1 MNDWIDT
8 GASPA
13 LVAPSGSAFHFSRL
27 FPRYVDETQSRMRGL
42 KVAWYAVDN
51 EGAITAGPVPEPRR
65 MHRAYQPHPRTI
77 AWPGFVA
84 ATRFDPSA
92 ARRLNER
99 SGEAQAASLAA
110 VFPRG

>member
-51 EGAITAGPVPEPRR
+51 EGAITAGPYPNRDEC
-65 MHRAYQPHPRTI
+65 I
-77 AWPGFVA
+77 ARISHIP
-84 ATRFDPSA
+84 
-92 ARRLNER
+92 ER
-99 SGEAQAASLAA
+99 SHGPDLCGDPIRSKRSAPPETSVVRKL
-110 VFPRG
+110 